1 MEIQNLQA
9 ARERIELLELVL
21 RNLGNNAD
29 DLLYSINQKGQ
40 AQDFRLSGVKAALM
54 SAAMV
59 LKDPNMR

>member
-1 MEIQNLQA
+1 MEIQNLQV

-40 AQDFRLSGVKAALM
+40 AENFRLSGVKAALM